1 MLVKFSGIICKMIE
15 TENIQSAFLEQVK
28 KRLSPNLS
36 LADVLADALNIS
48 RDSAYRRIRG
58 ETVLSLEEVNVLS
71 NRYGVSVD
79 SILKNSDELVAFHY
93 RVVDS
98 EHFTFDKWLTSILAN
113 LEMLI
118 PYQDKQLIY
127 FAKDIPVFYYFNS
140 PLIGPFKMFFWM
152 NSVLR
157 EKDYREVKFTPELLS
172 RELIV
177 LGQKI
182 WKRYTE
188 TPKIEIWSDE
198 TLNVT
203 LRQIEFYHECGFFG
217 DPKYALQLCD
227 EYLLIIREIK
237 SWAAVGYKDKP
248 ENRFDLF
255 KNDLLIADNTI
266 LFRMGEKRITFVP
279 FNTMNILTTTH
290 ENFCKRTEDYLMNL
304 TTKSILI
311 STTGEKD
318 RNKFFNL
325 MEGKIHQLKTRLSSI

>member
-1 MLVKFSGIICKMIE
+1 MTI
-15 TENIQSAFLEQVK
+15 TDNIQSVFLEQVK
-28 KRLSPNLS
+28 KRIAPNLS
-36 LADVLADALNIS
+36 LADEMAEVLNIS

-58 ETVLSLEEVNVLS
+58 ETVLSLDEVRILCNQ
-71 NRYGVSVD
+71 YGVSVD
-79 SILKNSDELVAFHY
+79 SIISNSGEMVSFHY
-93 RVVDS
+93 RMVDAQN
-98 EHFTFDKWLTSILAN
+98 FTFDKWLKSILTN
-113 LEMLI
+113 LEMLL
-118 PYQDKQLIY
+118 PYPDKQLIY

-157 EKDYREVKFTPELLS
+157 NENYRGVKFSPELVS
-172 RELIV
+172 KALIT
-177 LGQKI
+177 LGEKI

-203 LRQIEFYHECGFFG
+203 LRQIEFYHECGFFA

-227 EYLLIIREIK
+227 EYSLIVKEIRG
-237 SWAAVGYKDKP
+237 WAAVGYKEKP
-248 ENRFDLF
+248 DFKFNLY

-266 LFRMGEKRITFVP
+266 FFRMGDKRVTFIP
-279 FNTMNILTTTH
+279 YNTMNILTTTH
-290 ENFCKRTEDYLMNL
+290 EAFCKQTEDYLLNL

-325 MEGKIHQLKTRLSSI
+325 MEDKIQQLKARLK

>member
-1 MLVKFSGIICKMIE
+1 MVA
-15 TENIQSAFLEQVK
+15 TNNIQTAFLEEVK
-28 KRLSPNLS
+28 KRLLPNLS
-36 LADVLADALNIS
+36 LADELAEALHIS

-58 ETVLSLEEVNVLS
+58 ETVLSLDEARILS
-71 NRYGVSVD
+71 NKYGVSVD
-79 SILKNSDELVAFHY
+79 SILSNTGEMVSFHY
-93 RVVDS
+93 RMVDTK
-98 EHFTFDKWLTSILAN
+98 HFTFTQWLKSILNN
-113 LEMLI
+113 LETLL
-118 PYQDKQLIY
+118 PYPDKQLIY

-157 EKDYREVKFTPELLS
+157 DEGYRGVKFSPELVPK
-172 RELIV
+172 ELIA
-177 LGQKI
+177 LGEKI

-203 LRQIEFYHECGFFG
+203 LRQIEFYYECGFFA
-217 DPKYALQLCD
+217 DPKYALELCD
-227 EYLLIIREIK
+227 EYLVIIKEIRT
-237 SWAAVGYKDKP
+237 WAAKGYREKP
-248 ENRFDLF
+248 EYQFNLY

-266 LFRMGEKRITFVP
+266 FFRMGDKRVTFIP
-279 FNTMNILTTTH
+279 YNTMNILTTTH
-290 ENFCKRTEDYLMNL
+290 EVFCKQTEDYLVNL

-325 MEGKIHQLKTRLSSI
+325 MEEKIHQLRSRLK